1 MSRWM
6 IEKSGTGIEKS
17 GTGIEKS
24 GTGIEK
30 SGTGIEK
37 SGTGIEKS
45 GTGIR
50 RGFLACSIATL
61 AFASQVNASDFRPE
75 GLMQVIADQNQVSVM
90 WNIDGNTFV
99 GKASQNGTYTRISLF
114 EISTKNPFTA
124 VEIAGGGT
132 GIEIAGGGTGIE
144 IAGGGTG
151 IEIAGGG
158 TGIEIAGGGT
168 GIEIAGGGTGIEIA
182 GGGTG
187 IEIAGGG
194 TGIEIAGGGTGIEI
208 AGGGTGIEIAGG
220 GTGIEIAGGGTGI
233 EIAGGGTGQESIF
246 ITLPA
251 GTGLE
256 MEVTLGCQTAS
267 VAVLDSNFAEVV
279 SFSNIQVM
287 GNTGLCQSSGIT
299 MPSIG
304 TDSPNWSLRQN

>member
-1 MSRWM
+1 MSRWK

-45 GTGIR
+45 GTGISKALITSSV
-50 RGFLACSIATL
+50 LALT
-61 AFASQVNASDFRPE
+61 FASQVYATEIRPE
-75 GLMQVIADQNQVSVM
+75 GLMQVTVDQGQVSVM

-99 GKASQNGTYTRISLF
+99 GKGSQIGTFTQLSLF
-114 EISTKNPFTA
+114 EISVSSPNPSLEIAGGGTGTEIA
-124 VEIAGGGT
+124 GGGTGEKTEIAGGGT

-168 GIEIAGGGTGIEIA
+168 GTEIAGGGTGTEIA

-187 IEIAGGG
+187 TEIAGGG
-194 TGIEIAGGGTGIEI
+194 TGTEIAGGGTGTTIQI
-208 AGGGTGIEIAGG
+208 AGGGTGS
-220 GTGIEIAGGGTGI
+220 
-233 EIAGGGTGQESIF
+233 ESVF
-246 ITLPA
+246 ITLPN

-267 VAVLDSNFAEVV
+267 ISVLDLNYAEVV
-279 SFSNIQVM
+279 SFNNIPVM
-287 GNTGLCQSSGIT
+287 GDTGLCDSGSGKFGST
-299 MPSIG
+299 IG
-304 TDSPNWSLRQN
+304 DRDYR